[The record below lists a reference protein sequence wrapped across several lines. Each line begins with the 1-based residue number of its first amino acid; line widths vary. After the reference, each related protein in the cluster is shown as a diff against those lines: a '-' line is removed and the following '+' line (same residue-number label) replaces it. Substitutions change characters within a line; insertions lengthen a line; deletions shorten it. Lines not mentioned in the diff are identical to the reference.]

1 MFSKVHC
8 MLDDFF
14 KFKESG
20 ADYRTEIIAGITTFL
35 AMAYIL
41 GVNPSML
48 AEGGMP
54 ANAVFFSTAIASGL
68 ACIVM
73 GLVAKFPVGLA
84 PGMGL
89 NALFTYTIILEMGNS
104 WESALAAVFI
114 SSIIF
119 FIITLSGLRE
129 AILNLI
135 PADLKIGIGAGIG
148 FFLAFLGFKGAGIIV
163 NDPSTYVTMGN
174 FFLAFLGFKGAGIIV
189 NDPSTY
195 VTMGNL
201 LAPSVILALIGILIT
216 LVFYIRKVPAAVFF
230 GMIITAAIGIVFSF
244 LGFGTGNPLMPS
256 IPAQFISVNF
266 DFSLFGG
273 FLRGFA
279 QLFSNIPNLFMMV
292 FSLLFVTFFDAT
304 GTLMSLGKQCGF
316 IDEKGQ
322 AMGIEK
328 AFLSDAIGG
337 IIGSVCGTSTVT
349 AFVESATAVGMGA
362 KTGLSAVVTGIL
374 FLLSI
379 FIAPLILAL
388 FTPSVTAAALVIVG
402 FLMMAQLGSVDWA
415 NSVISAS
422 VFMTI
427 IMMILS
433 YSISIGIAWGFIAYF
448 VGSFAEGKFKEM
460 GWGMYA
466 LMIVES
472 VPFVFFIKT
481 FH

>member
-1 MFSKVHC
+1 

-14 KFKESG
+14 KFKENG

-104 WESALAAVFI
+104 WETALAAVFI

-119 FIITLSGLRE
+119 FIITISGLRE

-148 FFLAFLGFKGAGIIV
+148 
-163 NDPSTYVTMGN
+163 

-273 FLRGFA
+273 FLHGFT

-322 AMGIEK
+322 SMGIEK

-349 AFVESATAVGMGA
+349 AFVESATGVGMGA

-379 FIAPLILAL
+379 FVAPLILAL

-448 VGSFAEGKFKEM
+448 VGSIAEGKFKEM

-466 LMIVES
+466 LMIVFL
-472 VPFVFFIKT
+472 VYLFFGL
-481 FH
+481 

>member
-54 ANAVFFSTAIASGL
+54 ANAVFFSTAIASGI

-148 FFLAFLGFKGAGIIV
+148 
-163 NDPSTYVTMGN
+163 

-322 AMGIEK
+322 SMGIEK

-448 VGSFAEGKFKEM
+448 VGSLAEGKFKEM

-466 LMIVES
+466 LMIVFL
-472 VPFVFFIKT
+472 VYLFFGL
-481 FH
+481 

>member
-14 KFKESG
+14 KFKENG

-174 FFLAFLGFKGAGIIV
+174 
-189 NDPSTY
+189 
-195 VTMGNL
+195 L

-322 AMGIEK
+322 SMGIEK

-349 AFVESATAVGMGA
+349 AFVESATGVGMGA
-362 KTGLSAVVTGIL
+362 KTGLASVVTGIL

-379 FIAPLILAL
+379 FVAPLILAL

-448 VGSFAEGKFKEM
+448 VGSIAEGKFKEM

-466 LMIVES
+466 LMIVFL
-472 VPFVFFIKT
+472 VYLFFGL
-481 FH
+481 

>member
-14 KFKESG
+14 KFKENG

-104 WESALAAVFI
+104 WETALAAVFI

-119 FIITLSGLRE
+119 FIITISGLRE

-148 FFLAFLGFKGAGIIV
+148 
-163 NDPSTYVTMGN
+163 

-322 AMGIEK
+322 SMGIEK

-379 FIAPLILAL
+379 FVAPLILAL

-402 FLMMAQLGSVDWA
+402 FLMMAQLGSVNWA

-448 VGSFAEGKFKEM
+448 VGSIAEGKFKEM

-466 LMIVES
+466 LMIVFL
-472 VPFVFFIKT
+472 VYLFFGL
-481 FH
+481 

>member
-1 MFSKVHC
+1 

-14 KFKESG
+14 KFKENG

-104 WESALAAVFI
+104 WETALAAVFI

-119 FIITLSGLRE
+119 FIVTVSGLRE

-148 FFLAFLGFKGAGIIV
+148 
-163 NDPSTYVTMGN
+163 

-273 FLRGFA
+273 FLRGFT

-322 AMGIEK
+322 SMGIEK

-362 KTGLSAVVTGIL
+362 KTGLASVVTGIL

-379 FIAPLILAL
+379 FVAPLILAL

-448 VGSFAEGKFKEM
+448 VGSIAEGKFKEM

-466 LMIVES
+466 LMIVFL
-472 VPFVFFIKT
+472 VYLFFGL
-481 FH
+481 

>member
-1 MFSKVHC
+1 

-14 KFKESG
+14 KFKENG

-104 WESALAAVFI
+104 WETALAAVFI

-119 FIITLSGLRE
+119 FIITISGLRE

-148 FFLAFLGFKGAGIIV
+148 
-163 NDPSTYVTMGN
+163 

-322 AMGIEK
+322 SMGIEK

-362 KTGLSAVVTGIL
+362 KTGLASVVTGIL

-379 FIAPLILAL
+379 FVAPLILAL

-448 VGSFAEGKFKEM
+448 VGSIAEGKFKEM

-466 LMIVES
+466 LMIVFL
-472 VPFVFFIKT
+472 VYLFFGL
-481 FH
+481 

>member
-14 KFKESG
+14 KFKENG

-104 WESALAAVFI
+104 WEAALAAVFI

-119 FIITLSGLRE
+119 FIITISGLRE

-148 FFLAFLGFKGAGIIV
+148 
-163 NDPSTYVTMGN
+163 

-322 AMGIEK
+322 SMGIEK

-448 VGSFAEGKFKEM
+448 VGSLAEGKFKEM

-466 LMIVES
+466 LMIVFL
-472 VPFVFFIKT
+472 VYLFFGL
-481 FH
+481 

>member
-1 MFSKVHC
+1 MIINQDLLSITLLISFHILIISEFMFSKVHY

-14 KFKESG
+14 KFKENG

-119 FIITLSGLRE
+119 FIITISGLRE

-148 FFLAFLGFKGAGIIV
+148 
-163 NDPSTYVTMGN
+163 

-244 LGFGTGNPLMPS
+244 LGLGTGNPLMPS

-322 AMGIEK
+322 SMGIEK

-349 AFVESATAVGMGA
+349 AFVESATGVGMGA
-362 KTGLSAVVTGIL
+362 KTGLASVVTGIL

-379 FIAPLILAL
+379 FVAPLILAL

-402 FLMMAQLGSVDWA
+402 FLMMAQLGSVNWA
-415 NSVISAS
+415 NAVISAS

-448 VGSFAEGKFKEM
+448 VGSIAEGKFKEM

-466 LMIVES
+466 LMIVFL
-472 VPFVFFIKT
+472 VYLFFGL
-481 FH
+481 

>member
-1 MFSKVHC
+1 

-54 ANAVFFSTAIASGL
+54 ANAVFFSTAIASGI

-119 FIITLSGLRE
+119 FIITISGLRE

-148 FFLAFLGFKGAGIIV
+148 
-163 NDPSTYVTMGN
+163 

-322 AMGIEK
+322 SMGIEK

-349 AFVESATAVGMGA
+349 AFVESATGVGMGA

-379 FIAPLILAL
+379 FVAPLILAL

-448 VGSFAEGKFKEM
+448 VGSIAEGKFKEM

-466 LMIVES
+466 LMIVFL
-472 VPFVFFIKT
+472 VYLFFGL
-481 FH
+481 

>member
-1 MFSKVHC
+1 

-14 KFKESG
+14 KFKENG

-104 WESALAAVFI
+104 WETALAAVFI

-119 FIITLSGLRE
+119 FIITISGLRE

-163 NDPSTYVTMGN
+163 NDS
-174 FFLAFLGFKGAGIIV
+174 
-189 NDPSTY
+189 STY

-322 AMGIEK
+322 SMGIEK

-448 VGSFAEGKFKEM
+448 VGSIAEGKFKEM

-466 LMIVES
+466 LMIVFL
-472 VPFVFFIKT
+472 VYLFFGL
-481 FH
+481 

>member
-1 MFSKVHC
+1 

-14 KFKESG
+14 KFKENG

-119 FIITLSGLRE
+119 FIVTVSGLRE

-148 FFLAFLGFKGAGIIV
+148 
-163 NDPSTYVTMGN
+163 

-322 AMGIEK
+322 SMGIEK
-328 AFLSDAIGG
+328 AFLSDAVGG

-448 VGSFAEGKFKEM
+448 VGSIAEGKFKEM

-466 LMIVES
+466 LMIVFL
-472 VPFVFFIKT
+472 VYLFFGL
-481 FH
+481 

>member
-1 MFSKVHC
+1 

-14 KFKESG
+14 KFKENG

-54 ANAVFFSTAIASGL
+54 ANAVFFSTAIASGI

-119 FIITLSGLRE
+119 FIITISGLRE

-148 FFLAFLGFKGAGIIV
+148 
-163 NDPSTYVTMGN
+163 

-322 AMGIEK
+322 SMGIEK

-379 FIAPLILAL
+379 FVAPLILAL

-402 FLMMAQLGSVDWA
+402 FLMMAQLGSVNWA
-415 NSVISAS
+415 NAVISAS

-448 VGSFAEGKFKEM
+448 VGSIAEGKFKEM

-466 LMIVES
+466 LMIVFL
-472 VPFVFFIKT
+472 VYLFFGL
-481 FH
+481 

>member
-1 MFSKVHC
+1 

-14 KFKESG
+14 KFKENG

-104 WESALAAVFI
+104 WETALAAVFI

-119 FIITLSGLRE
+119 FIITISGLRE

-148 FFLAFLGFKGAGIIV
+148 
-163 NDPSTYVTMGN
+163 

-322 AMGIEK
+322 SMGIEK

-402 FLMMAQLGSVDWA
+402 FLMMAQLGSVDWSNA
-415 NSVISAS
+415 VISAS

-448 VGSFAEGKFKEM
+448 VGSIAEGKFKEM
-460 GWGMYA
+460 GWKMYA
-466 LMIVES
+466 LMIVFL
-472 VPFVFFIKT
+472 VYLFFGL
-481 FH
+481 

>member
-1 MFSKVHC
+1 

-14 KFKESG
+14 KFKENG

-104 WESALAAVFI
+104 WETALAAVFI

-119 FIITLSGLRE
+119 FIITISGLRE

-148 FFLAFLGFKGAGIIV
+148 
-163 NDPSTYVTMGN
+163 

-322 AMGIEK
+322 SMGIEK

-402 FLMMAQLGSVDWA
+402 FLMMAQLGSVNWA

-448 VGSFAEGKFKEM
+448 VGSIAEGKFKEM

-466 LMIVES
+466 LMIVFL
-472 VPFVFFIKT
+472 VYLFFGL
-481 FH
+481 

>member
-54 ANAVFFSTAIASGL
+54 ANAVFFSTAIASGI

-148 FFLAFLGFKGAGIIV
+148 
-163 NDPSTYVTMGN
+163 

-349 AFVESATAVGMGA
+349 AFVESATGVGMGA
-362 KTGLSAVVTGIL
+362 KTGLASVVTGIL

-379 FIAPLILAL
+379 FVAPLILAL

-402 FLMMAQLGSVDWA
+402 FLMMAQLGSVNWA
-415 NSVISAS
+415 NAVISAS

-448 VGSFAEGKFKEM
+448 VGSIAEGKFKEM

-466 LMIVES
+466 LMIVFL
-472 VPFVFFIKT
+472 VYLFFGL
-481 FH
+481 

>member
-1 MFSKVHC
+1 

-14 KFKESG
+14 KFKENG

-104 WESALAAVFI
+104 WEAALAAVFI

-119 FIITLSGLRE
+119 FIITISGLRE

-148 FFLAFLGFKGAGIIV
+148 
-163 NDPSTYVTMGN
+163 

-322 AMGIEK
+322 SMGIEK

-402 FLMMAQLGSVDWA
+402 FLMMAQLGSVNWA
-415 NSVISAS
+415 NAVISAS

-448 VGSFAEGKFKEM
+448 VGSLAEGKFREM
-460 GWGMYA
+460 GWEMYA
-466 LMIVES
+466 LMIVFL
-472 VPFVFFIKT
+472 VYLFFGL
-481 FH
+481 

>member
-1 MFSKVHC
+1 

-14 KFKESG
+14 KFKENG

-54 ANAVFFSTAIASGL
+54 ANAVFFSTAIASGI

-119 FIITLSGLRE
+119 FIVTVSGLRE

-148 FFLAFLGFKGAGIIV
+148 
-163 NDPSTYVTMGN
+163 

-448 VGSFAEGKFKEM
+448 VGSIAEGKFKEM

-466 LMIVES
+466 LMIVFL
-472 VPFVFFIKT
+472 VYLFFGL
-481 FH
+481 

>member
-54 ANAVFFSTAIASGL
+54 ANAVFFSTAIASGI

-163 NDPSTYVTMGN
+163 NDQ
-174 FFLAFLGFKGAGIIV
+174 
-189 NDPSTY
+189 STY

-322 AMGIEK
+322 SMGIEK

-349 AFVESATAVGMGA
+349 AFVESATGVGMGA
-362 KTGLSAVVTGIL
+362 KTGLASVVTGIL

-379 FIAPLILAL
+379 FVAPLILAL

-448 VGSFAEGKFKEM
+448 VGSLAEGKFKEM

-466 LMIVES
+466 LMIVFL
-472 VPFVFFIKT
+472 VYLFFGL
-481 FH
+481 

>member
-104 WESALAAVFI
+104 WETALAAVFI

-119 FIITLSGLRE
+119 FIITISGLRE

-148 FFLAFLGFKGAGIIV
+148 
-163 NDPSTYVTMGN
+163 

-322 AMGIEK
+322 SMGIEK

-362 KTGLSAVVTGIL
+362 KTGLASVVTGIL

-379 FIAPLILAL
+379 FVAPLILAL

-448 VGSFAEGKFKEM
+448 VGSIAEGKFKEM

-466 LMIVES
+466 LMIVFL
-472 VPFVFFIKT
+472 VYLFFGL
-481 FH
+481 

>member
-14 KFKESG
+14 KFKENG

-54 ANAVFFSTAIASGL
+54 ANAVFFSTAIASGI

-104 WESALAAVFI
+104 WETALAAVFI

-119 FIITLSGLRE
+119 FIITISGLRE

-148 FFLAFLGFKGAGIIV
+148 
-163 NDPSTYVTMGN
+163 

-273 FLRGFA
+273 FLRGFT

-322 AMGIEK
+322 SMGIEK

-349 AFVESATAVGMGA
+349 AFVESATGVGMGA

-379 FIAPLILAL
+379 FVAPLILAL

-415 NSVISAS
+415 NAVISAS

-448 VGSFAEGKFKEM
+448 VGSIAEGKFKEM

-466 LMIVES
+466 LMIVFL
-472 VPFVFFIKT
+472 VYLFFGL
-481 FH
+481 

>member
-1 MFSKVHC
+1 

-54 ANAVFFSTAIASGL
+54 ANAVFFSTAIASGI

-148 FFLAFLGFKGAGIIV
+148 
-163 NDPSTYVTMGN
+163 

-322 AMGIEK
+322 SMGIEK

-448 VGSFAEGKFKEM
+448 VGSLAEGKFKEM

-466 LMIVES
+466 LMIVFL
-472 VPFVFFIKT
+472 VYLFFGL
-481 FH
+481 